1 MKHCLLKFIYFLQI
15 NIEFG
20 ENSNQGGSLG
30 SFSSPS
36 ENCNDEDYEKSLK
49 NKKDFMLKKITQC
62 LIDIEENVL
71 KTVKDI
77 SNNQNSSYSKDNDQR
92 KNVLDEVYKN
102 VLNTVSI
109 IEF

>member
-1 MKHCLLKFIYFLQI
+1 
-15 NIEFG
+15 
-20 ENSNQGGSLG
+20 
-30 SFSSPS
+30 
-36 ENCNDEDYEKSLK
+36 
-49 NKKDFMLKKITQC
+49 MLKKITQC